1 MLLRIYGEQISTD
14 TKLSKTQ
21 LSKII
26 QSGGLVGAL
35 LHKLTAPLMKIGVS
49 FAKLFLLPLAIMI
62 SASAIDGAIQTKMRE
77 KCIAKAGKIINLVIS
92 NRDIDNIMKFIRSL
106 ENSIVL
112 IRCSQWND

>member
-35 LHKLTAPLMKIGVS
+35 LHKLTAPLV
-49 FAKLFLLPLAIMI
+49 FL
-62 SASAIDGAIQTKMRE
+62 
-77 KCIAKAGKIINLVIS
+77 
-92 NRDIDNIMKFIRSL
+92 SL
-106 ENSIVL
+106 N
-112 IRCSQWND
+112 CSCYH